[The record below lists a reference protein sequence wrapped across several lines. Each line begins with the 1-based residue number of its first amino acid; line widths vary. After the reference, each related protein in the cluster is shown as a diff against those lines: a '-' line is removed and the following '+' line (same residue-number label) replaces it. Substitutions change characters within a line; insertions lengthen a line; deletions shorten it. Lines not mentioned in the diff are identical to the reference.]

1 MYYVQLIVRS
11 QFVNPKRSFF
21 LSHRKFLYEPHK
33 NKLSLIATMQQ
44 RTNAESIRAE
54 SEKVRQANEERLRE
68 KRMVRVPLF
77 DSHSRVGVIFFFW
90 AMLLSIWTPGTSH
103 THDRPSLNFFG
114 RSRALSS
121 PLCPIYYRKRCF
133 IACERRTLV
142 TTDDLFFFSLLR

>member
-1 MYYVQLIVRS
+1 VYYVQLIVRS

-33 NKLSLIATMQQ
+33 NKLSVIATMQQ

-68 KRMVRVPLF
+68 KRMVRAPLF

-90 AMLLSIWTPGTSH
+90 AFALIDLDAGHVPQTRSAVSEFFRTFARTFFPTLPFFLSKTM
-103 THDRPSLNFFG
+103 F
-114 RSRALSS
+114 
-121 PLCPIYYRKRCF
+121 YRVRK
-133 IACERRTLV
+133 E
-142 TTDDLFFFSLLR
+142 DSNSN